1 MAVALLKVKIGVR
14 FEPDTPRH
22 GVFELR
28 AESAVSKRRFDENA
42 VYYVNAGASWF
53 GFYLDEGALALA
65 NDGARFNSFGAVL
78 AWAGEHD
85 FEFVAKCEPEGSAR
99 VATEMRRNGGRI

>member
-1 MAVALLKVKIGVR
+1 M
-14 FEPDTPRH
+14 
-22 GVFELR
+22 FELR

-42 VYYVNAGASWF
+42 VLRQRGRELV
-53 GFYLDEGALALA
+53 FYLDEEALALA

-78 AWAGEHD
+78 AWAGKHD
-85 FEFVAKCEPEGSAR
+85 FMFVAKCEPERSAR

>member
-1 MAVALLKVKIGVR
+1 MRTL
-14 FEPDTPRH
+14 
-22 GVFELR
+22 
-28 AESAVSKRRFDENA
+28 
-42 VYYVNAGASWF
+42 YYVTAGSSWF

-65 NDGARFNSFGAVL
+65 NGGARFNSRGAVL

-99 VATEMRRNGGRI
+99 VATVRRNGGRI

>member
-1 MAVALLKVKIGVR
+1 VSGSSGIRRGMGIRTASG
-14 FEPDTPRH
+14 ECCY
-22 GVFELR
+22 
-28 AESAVSKRRFDENA
+28 SKRRFDEIA
-42 VYYVNAGASWF
+42 VLRQRGREWF
-53 GFYLDEGALALA
+53 GFYLDEGALTLA

-99 VATEMRRNGGRI
+99 VATEMRRNGGPI

>member
-1 MAVALLKVKIGVR
+1 MPAALLKVEIGVR
-14 FEPDTPRH
+14 FERDTPRH

-28 AESAVSKRRFDENA
+28 VESAVSKRRFDENA
-42 VYYVNAGASWF
+42 VLHQRGRE
-53 GFYLDEGALALA
+53 FYLDEGALTLA

-78 AWAGEHD
+78 AWAGEDD
-85 FEFVAKCEPEGSAR
+85 FEFVAKCEPEGWAR

>member
-1 MAVALLKVKIGVR
+1 M
-14 FEPDTPRH
+14 
-22 GVFELR
+22 FELR

-42 VYYVNAGASWF
+42 VLRQRGRASWF
-53 GFYLDEGALALA
+53 AFYLDEGALALA
-65 NDGARFNSFGAVL
+65 NGGARFNSFGAVL
-78 AWAGEHD
+78 AWAVEHD